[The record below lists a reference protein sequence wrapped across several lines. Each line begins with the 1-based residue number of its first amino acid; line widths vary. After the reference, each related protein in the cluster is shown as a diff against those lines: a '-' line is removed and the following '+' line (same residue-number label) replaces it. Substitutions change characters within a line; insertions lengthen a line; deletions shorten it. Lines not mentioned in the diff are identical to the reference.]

1 MDIAALKQAL
11 NLSLSSDEEK
21 RKANA
26 EIILK
31 VKILN
36 KN

>member
-1 MDIAALKQAL
+1 MDITELQQAL
-11 NLSLSSDEEK
+11 NLSLSSNEEL

-31 VKILN
+31 VKDIN
-36 KN
+36 K

>member
-1 MDIAALKQAL
+1 MDIEGLKQAL
-11 NLSLSSDEEK
+11 NNSLSSNEEI

-31 VKILN
+31 VK
-36 KN
+36 

>member
-1 MDIAALKQAL
+1 MEIEGLKQAL
-11 NLSLSSDEEK
+11 NLSLSSKEEV

-31 VKILN
+31 VKIIRN
-36 KN
+36 